1 MTTYLT
7 DYAYFTNKDYME
19 EAVKLHISAH
29 WNNMNNLME
38 KKPHLLMIRF
48 TEINVNLY

>member
-7 DYAYFTNKDYME
+7 DYAYFTNKDDMD

-29 WNNMNNLME
+29 WNNMNNLMG
-38 KKPHLLMIRF
+38 KKPQLLMIQF
-48 TEINVNLY
+48 T